1 MAPRTLKGK
10 AARSKATESGAK
22 PVRGGNAKK
31 RRAQEDAEDA
41 ACRRVTRASRRAADT
56 PVVALPE
63 ESSPDVPNGP
73 FNRSES
79 PLTESDD
86 EPLVAGERSDA
97 NVNQANDNGLK
108 ETSNEMTMEIDNDL
122 TDEDEDGQH
131 AKSDYTRINA
141 AEHMEMSIED
151 GPPLMITGANAVK
164 DRKAG
169 SHDPGQTDEPNQH
182 YESPRLIQKSYHDS
196 AAGSNTQE
204 QSDEPNKHHES
215 PRLIKD
221 DPLVVQRK
229 GEDVT
234 VGSDAGSDDDG
245 LRLMSSKEK
254 RAIEQGAA
262 VSKMKEANGAH
273 KTEYLSCRAVADELL
288 EHYSLR
294 AIRRF
299 EDAWKAASLSAYK
312 QRHMPLGPSNQDDS
326 RKELVECVRMA
337 DVLIRKACKAQDVKE
352 KDLEEQLHHIKWPK
366 IDVDTD
372 MITFDVVVATVNW
385 FAKYMPFKI
394 KRQETKKKERPRN
407 DYPAFYHTLEN
418 GTRAIRFLTQL
429 EAQNTMAHPHANP
442 GVLEIAPEDAA
453 NVFITCKGFTTCISH
468 KKNPVGYVNCFK
480 LSDNEALNC
489 GCAITSGLL
498 ELWLEKTAA
507 AAGTPVRGDPDV
519 VFNSISWTPERLQI
533 VEAAVFELCGLTPA
547 ELFCLKEQRL
557 IRTAEWALSHLNDRF
572 SLRPGAEELEAALD
586 MFRKGAAKI
595 NRE

>member
-86 EPLVAGERSDA
+86 EPLVA
-97 NVNQANDNGLK
+97 

-164 DRKAG
+164 DRK
-169 SHDPGQTDEPNQH
+169 
-182 YESPRLIQKSYHDS
+182 
-196 AAGSNTQE
+196 
-204 QSDEPNKHHES
+204 
-215 PRLIKD
+215 
-221 DPLVVQRK
+221 VQRK

-337 DVLIRKACKAQDVKE
+337 DVLIRKACKAQD
-352 KDLEEQLHHIKWPK
+352 
-366 IDVDTD
+366 
-372 MITFDVVVATVNW
+372 
-385 FAKYMPFKI
+385 
-394 KRQETKKKERPRN
+394 
-407 DYPAFYHTLEN
+407 
-418 GTRAIRFLTQL
+418 
-429 EAQNTMAHPHANP
+429 
-442 GVLEIAPEDAA
+442 
-453 NVFITCKGFTTCISH
+453 KGFTTCISH